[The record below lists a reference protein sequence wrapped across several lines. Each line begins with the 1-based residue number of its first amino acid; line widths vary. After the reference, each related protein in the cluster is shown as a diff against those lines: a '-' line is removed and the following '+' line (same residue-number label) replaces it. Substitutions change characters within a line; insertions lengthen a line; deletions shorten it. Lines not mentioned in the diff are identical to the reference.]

1 MAKASAKSLGS
12 SPCPPNVF
20 AGLPN
25 EKGAHQ
31 GIGALQFTRIT
42 LWKEVGCVLR
52 QNVNASKSLDAT
64 VQRAAAS
71 EDLDFQVGLKMR

>member
-1 MAKASAKSLGS
+1 
-12 SPCPPNVF
+12 VF

-71 EDLDFQVGLKMR
+71 EDLDCQVGPKMR